1 MSRLVLLLCLGLAI
15 PALAQHQ
22 HHNPSQPQQNVPA
35 RRDSTGAVQPMSHGT
50 ATDSMP
56 GHEGAHSGMNHEG
69 MMHNDAM
76 TMSHSF
82 SRNLPMNRNGSG
94 TSWHP
99 DNTPMY
105 AYMLHTPNKW
115 MYMLHYSIFLRHT
128 NQNFNNPSGRGRD
141 QQFDAPNWFMGMAQ
155 RTVGRRGLFMARAML
170 SLDPLTVGADGYP
183 LLFQSGESYRGQRLV
198 DRQHQHD
205 LFSELSVGYSYA
217 FSRKSDAFL
226 YVGFPGEPALGPPAF
241 MHRIS
246 AFNNPDSPLG
256 HHWHDATHIT
266 FGVVTAGYR
275 LGIAKIEASSFTG
288 REPDENR
295 LGFDRPRFD
304 SYSFRLSVNPSPSL
318 ALQVSRGFLKS
329 PEAAEPGEDVNRTT
343 ASLLHS
349 KSLGSPDRYVTS
361 ALVWGMNSHDG
372 VQENAYLAETSLQ
385 LNRVALYGRL
395 ENITKSQEE
404 LGIINDEAGTES
416 RLVTVNNATLGMN
429 YRLIR
434 YAMTDL
440 VLGAQLTV
448 SDPDPFLQRLYGKT
462 PVSGQVYLRLT
473 PGVLMMGSRS
483 ANSQGHGQR
492 VKAGRHI
499 RAGHQS
505 N

>member
-1 MSRLVLLLCLGLAI
+1 MNKYLFMGLFLLTEYVDAQSNTT
-15 PALAQHQ
+15 QHQ
-22 HHNPSQPQQNVPA
+22 HHEGHSMPTGNRPVVKDQSGELKPDSVAYGTHNEQPGNGTMGQNM
-35 RRDSTGAVQPMSHGT
+35 SMMMSHLY
-50 ATDSMP
+50 
-56 GHEGAHSGMNHEG
+56 
-69 MMHNDAM
+69 
-76 TMSHSF
+76 

-105 AYMLHTPNKW
+105 AYMLHPRQENGHGW
-115 MYMLHYSIFLRHT
+115 MYMLHHSIFIRHT
-128 NQNFNNPSGRGRD
+128 NQNFNNPGKRGRD
-141 QQFDAPNWFMGMAQ
+141 TQFDAPNWAMGMAQ
-155 RTVGRRGLFMARAML
+155 RYVGRRGLFAAKAML
-170 SLDPLTVGADGYP
+170 SLDPVLVGANGYP
-183 LLFQSGESYRGQRLV
+183 LVFQSGESYQGRRLI

-205 LFSELSVGYSYA
+205 LFAELSVGYSHA
-217 FSRKSDAFL
+217 FSPRSDAFV

-246 AFNNPDSPLG
+246 SFNNPDSPLG

-275 LGIAKIEASSFTG
+275 LGIAKVEASSFTG
-288 REPDENR
+288 REPNENR

-318 ALQVSRGFLKS
+318 ALQVSHGFLKS
-329 PEAAEPGEDVNRTT
+329 PEAAEPDEDVNRTT

-349 KSLGSPDRYVTS
+349 KPLGNSPDRYVAS

-372 VQENAYLAETSLQ
+372 LHENAYLAETSLQ
-385 LNRVALYGRL
+385 LNRVALYGRY
-395 ENITKSQEE
+395 ENVSKSPEE
-404 LGIINDEAGTES
+404 LDLEGDVPGQTLLTINN
-416 RLVTVNNATLGMN
+416 LTLGMN

-440 VLGAQLTV
+440 VVGAQLTG
-448 SDPDPFLQRLYGKT
+448 SLPEQSLRAIYGT
-462 PVSGQVYLRLT
+462 MPLSGQIYLRLT
-473 PGVLMMGSRS
+473 PGVLLMGGQAGGTSRMGSH
-483 ANSQGHGQR
+483 GH
-492 VKAGRHI
+492 HM
-499 RAGHQS
+499 